1 MTKQIWLNLPV
12 KDISRSK
19 EFFTAL
25 GFTFKENRSNTTML
39 AMMVGEND
47 FPVMLFEA
55 SVFKGVVQNEIT
67 DTIRS
72 SELLISVDAES
83 REEVDAFAQK
93 VTDAGGDVFA
103 KPAEIQ
109 GWMYGCAF
117 ADPDGHRWNVLYM
130 DMEKHSSIK

>member
-12 KDISRSK
+12 KDINRSK

-39 AMMVGEND
+39 AMMVGDNN
-47 FPVMLFEA
+47 FPVMLFEE

-67 DTIRS
+67 DTILS
-72 SELLISVDAES
+72 SEILISVDAES
-83 REEVDAFAQK
+83 REEVEEFAQK
-93 VTDAGGDVFA
+93 VSIAGGDVFA
-103 KPAEIQ
+103 KPAEIR

-130 DMEKHSSIK
+130 DMEKMPK